1 MEYYGALSSPL
12 ALLVYVGF
20 HVLLLFKTDVM
31 RRVFTFTLKG
41 FYFDEIP
48 TRTN

>member
-1 MEYYGALSSPL
+1 MEYYGAFSS
-12 ALLVYVGF
+12 LLMHLGF
-20 HVLLLFKTDVM
+20 YVLLLFKTDVM
-31 RRVFTFTLKG
+31 RLVCTFALKG